1 MYLAVVPERDFVNS
15 EETLEDLAGLERD
28 GRRAILR
35 DTDTLV
41 GEGGAF
47 RRKL

>member
-1 MYLAVVPERDFVNS
+1 MYLAVVPKGDLVDPEEPLERD
-15 EETLEDLAGLERD
+15 AGLERD
-28 GRRAILR
+28 GRRTIPR